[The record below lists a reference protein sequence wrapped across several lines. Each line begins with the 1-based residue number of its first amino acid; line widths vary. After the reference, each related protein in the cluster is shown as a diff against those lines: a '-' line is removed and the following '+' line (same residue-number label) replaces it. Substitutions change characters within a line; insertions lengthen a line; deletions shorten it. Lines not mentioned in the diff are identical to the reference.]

1 MRSNIFKCIHL
12 ISSYPC
18 SEVLRFSLAVGLLD
32 HVFGFVSLELLE
44 ECCRH
49 WFGEYGSATVVDN
62 QREPTLSSIPTVH
75 KGASRH
81 HAWNAGWGAGGSEKF
96 RQRWMLVALVPPY
109 LSLLFTLHFQELL
122 TMSGGIP
129 FWCQTSIN
137 MDVALKLH
145 FFQIPITSSS
155 DVWGRAKWFHMSQ
168 IAWVICGKPFS
179 HTPDL
184 GVFSTTLPG
193 MHRNPGIQIVI
204 VYLSGND
211 HILIPPN
218 GKRTTAAR
226 GYVCCSLEGNPFD
239 GFFWCLTEEITMAS
253 FR

>member
-155 DVWGRAKWFHMSQ
+155 DVWGVQNGSTCLKLHGWFVANLSPTHLT
-168 IAWVICGKPFS
+168 WVFFPPHCLECIG
-179 HTPDL
+179 
-184 GVFSTTLPG
+184 TLE
-193 MHRNPGIQIVI
+193 
-204 VYLSGND
+204 S
-211 HILIPPN
+211 
-218 GKRTTAAR
+218 K
-226 GYVCCSLEGNPFD
+226 S
-239 GFFWCLTEEITMAS
+239 
-253 FR
+253 